1 MESRKIILNRAAF
14 SSNSILRR
22 QDFNSILTRVE
33 VLRNPTMKRPWFFGA
48 AGFSSIAIAAFSLTN
63 NVHLNE
69 KYDQKNTLKSEN
81 KQLSAENNLEK
92 TTQKNK
98 II

>member
-1 MESRKIILNRAAF
+1 MKPKQIILNRAAF
-14 SSNSILRR
+14 SSDFIQRK

-33 VLRNPTMKRPWFFGA
+33 VLRNPTMKRPWFYGA

-63 NVHLNE
+63 NLQINE

-81 KQLSAENNLEK
+81 IQQEVE
-92 TTQKNK
+92 
-98 II
+98 